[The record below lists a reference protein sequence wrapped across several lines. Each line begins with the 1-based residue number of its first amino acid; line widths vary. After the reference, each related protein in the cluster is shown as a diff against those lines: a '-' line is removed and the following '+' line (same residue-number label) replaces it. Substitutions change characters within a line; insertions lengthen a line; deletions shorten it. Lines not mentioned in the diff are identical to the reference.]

1 MKKTFCFAAI
11 IGLALVPGLAFG
23 QTQADQPATTA
34 EPAATTTPLDQQP
47 TKEQLAKLFEV
58 MRLRE
63 QMQSVMKMM
72 PALIQQQVQA
82 QAKEMAP
89 KLPGGGQLTPEQQ
102 AAFEKLMKN
111 FMEKALNLYPADEM
125 IADMA
130 SIYQRHMTREDV
142 DAYIAFYGTP
152 AGQHLLDLQPVIM
165 KEYMPLVMNRMQER
179 VKGLVEEQKKEMD
192 EFMKSCEAPANT
204 PAKK

>member
-1 MKKTFCFAAI
+1 MKKTFCFVAI
-11 IGLALVPGLAFG
+11 IGLALIPGAMFG
-23 QTQADQPATTA
+23 QTQADQPATAA

-58 MRLRE
+58 MRLRQ

-72 PALIQQQVQA
+72 PAMIQQQVQA

-102 AAFEKLMKN
+102 AAYGKLMRN

-152 AGQHLLDLQPVIM
+152 AGQHLLELQPVIM
-165 KEYMPLVMNRMQER
+165 KEYMPLVMGRMQER
-179 VKGLVEEQKKEMD
+179 VKGLVEDQKKDMA
-192 EFMKSCEAPANT
+192 EFMKSCETPAST